1 MGRILQSWL
10 TRATLRAAPLKGPF
24 TMTRLP
30 ALLAALPLILCAAAA
45 PAQDLRPVLSA
56 ASAQT
61 IVSTCAAM
69 AAERQW
75 NLSIAVLDSGGNLA
89 AFLRMDRTSLASVD
103 IAQWKANA
111 AAHWG
116 WPTKQMVDR
125 IAAMPSFAHA
135 PNTASFEGGVPVY
148 SADGKVLLGGV
159 GVSGAASADDAACA
173 RAGIARAGLSHTRA
187 D

>member
-1 MGRILQSWL
+1 M
-10 TRATLRAAPLKGPF
+10 KC
-24 TMTRLP
+24 LP

-61 IVSTCAAM
+61 IVSTCAGM
-69 AAERQW
+69 AGERQW
-75 NLSIAVLDSGGNLA
+75 NLSIAVLDHGGNLA

-103 IAQWKANA
+103 VAQWKANA

-116 WPTKQMVDR
+116 TATKQMAER
-125 IAAMPSFAHA
+125 AAAVPSYAHA
-135 PNTASFEGGVPVY
+135 PNIATFEGGVPVY

-173 RAGIARAGLSHTRA
+173 RAGIAKAGLSDSRVP
-187 D
+187 